1 MSDKIICP
9 MTLLDV
15 TLPYRECVT
24 ECAWRVKVIN
34 GVDTFSM
41 CAITALAVNTPDG
54 HISPVNYE
62 YKKERI
68 Q

>member
-9 MTLLDV
+9 MPMVDT
-15 TLPYRECVT
+15 TGKCIP

-41 CAITALAVNTPDG
+41 CAITALAVNTLDG

-68 Q
+68 L